1 MTKKT
6 YKMPIRMTLEE
17 KERLEKL
24 AKIEGCST
32 LTDFCRKRL
41 FQSLSTEMKLN
52 NIIELLTKNEAK
64 NGKTR

>member
-1 MTKKT
+1 
-6 YKMPIRMTLEE
+6 MPIRMTLEE